1 MQRRIQNQAEHLRSR
16 FCENSQQFS
25 AVNYFRKKLH
35 LRCSTGFW
43 IRLWNEL
50 KKSFEWLGNSIN
62 TVELGFNSKAVLGSC
77 QTSMMEFFCED
88 SSCRKI
94 SMTSVCQT
102 QILLWNF
109 ILKVVDIIL
118 IFTKGNHSL
127 KLLTSSFH

>member
-1 MQRRIQNQAEHLRSR
+1 MQRRIQNPAEHLRSR

-25 AVNYFRKKLH
+25 AVNYFRRKLH

-43 IRLWNEL
+43 IRLCNEL
-50 KKSFEWLGNSIN
+50 EKSFEWLGNSIN
-62 TVELGFNSKAVLGSC
+62 TAELGFNSKAVLGSC
-77 QTSMMEFFCED
+77 QTSIEFFCEN
-88 SSCRKI
+88 SSRRKI
-94 SMTSVCQT
+94 SMTGVCQT

-127 KLLTSSFH
+127 KLLTNSFD